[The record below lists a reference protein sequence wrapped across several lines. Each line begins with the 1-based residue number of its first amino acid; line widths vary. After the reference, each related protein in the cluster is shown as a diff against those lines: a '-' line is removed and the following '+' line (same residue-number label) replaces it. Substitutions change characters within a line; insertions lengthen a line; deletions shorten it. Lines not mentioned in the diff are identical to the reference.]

1 MSGKRL
7 VRPSQRNRGGYS
19 IVIVLGLLAVGMSLS
34 YAALH
39 TQGSNLRLQRNIEL
53 RGAAMEAAH
62 TGLSMAYRQM
72 SQNSWAGVDSVLN
85 RTLSSTSGYSV
96 TFQTGDP
103 SLDANSPYY
112 ANWPY
117 RVTITSTGYAQDPQ
131 VPQSIALYK
140 AQSVVELVP
149 RALAPSPGDWDRF
162 QQYTVFQ
169 HRDRDFS
176 VHFPGRIA
184 GPVWIQGRVY
194 ISEEYPDRN
203 DVRNLYL
210 EHLNSMRYAGY
221 PDLRPLE
228 GPVYVAPGKQ
238 NSTSWS
244 RLSMLGLTQISI
256 ANPVAAWQRQAETQT
271 YRLYPG
277 GKAYEVPRVAQTLQN
292 VVLEPDPK
300 NNPLGLFYR
309 NSGTL
314 YLQDNV
320 QVRGTLLA
328 ADVHLSGRN
337 VRLEPPNLKPVLREW
352 RPIQLPAIVVSNNVS
367 FYASAS
373 ATIAGLVSVEDK
385 FEVRSGNTNAALTL
399 RGRLITGEFYLGG
412 RTSWDISS
420 ITWGLYRTLFDL
432 QSGASIIHYF
442 PIYMSY
448 LGFDPQPQIQIV
460 PPVEEVIYHW
470 PSVNTPLYVPHPND
484 GGLRWDVVRWGERV
498 E

>member
-7 VRPSQRNRGGYS
+7 ARPSQPHRGGYS

-53 RGAAMEAAH
+53 RGEAMEAAH

-72 SQNSWAGVDSVLN
+72 SQNAWAGVESVLN

-103 SLDANSPYY
+103 SLTASSPDY

-149 RALAPSPGDWDRF
+149 RALSPSPGDWNRF
-162 QQYTVFQ
+162 QQFTVFQ
-169 HRDRDFS
+169 HRDRDFA
-176 VHFPGRIA
+176 VHFPSRIA
-184 GPVWIQGRVY
+184 GPVWVQGRVY
-194 ISEEYPDRN
+194 ISEEYPDRAEA
-203 DVRNLYL
+203 RNLYL
-210 EHLNSMRYAGY
+210 EHLNTMRYAGY
-221 PDLRPLE
+221 ADVRPLE
-228 GPVYVAPGKQ
+228 GPVYLVQSKQ
-238 NSTSWS
+238 NSTGLS
-244 RLSMLGLTQISI
+244 RMSMLGLPLLAAT
-256 ANPVAAWQRQAETQT
+256 NPVAAWQRQAETES

-277 GKAYEVPRVAQTLQN
+277 GKTYEVPRVAQTLQN
-292 VVLEPDPK
+292 VVLQPDPK
-300 NNPLGLFYR
+300 TNPLGLFYR

-320 QVRGTLLA
+320 QVRGTILG

-337 VRLEPPNLKPVLREW
+337 VRLEPPNLKPLLRES
-352 RPIQLPAIVVSNNVS
+352 RPIQLPAIVVHNNVS

-373 ATIAGLVSVEDK
+373 ANIEGLVSVEDK
-385 FEVRSGNTNAALTL
+385 FEIRSGNNNAALTL
-399 RGRLITGEFYLGG
+399 RGRLITGEFFLGG
-412 RTSWDISS
+412 RTSWDVSA

-442 PIYMSY
+442 PVYMSY
-448 LGFDPQPQIQIV
+448 MGFDPTPTIRIV

-470 PSVNTPLYVPHPND
+470 PSVNTPLYVPHAND